1 VTKSRWMIVTALS
14 VVALAIGIYWDY
26 FSRDSI
32 PNEAIRL
39 HLRLTASSIYEF
51 HKARGRWPSSGD
63 DLAST
68 SLPQIS
74 PYWRSLIENGFVAVV
89 WRTDLKPD
97 PKDNASLVMTYH
109 NAGLFSK
116 LGRVWVCWGD
126 LRTESITEK
135 DLRAKLAETQSN
147 NFKQ

>member
-1 VTKSRWMIVTALS
+1 MIVAALS
-14 VVALAIGIYWDY
+14 VVAFAIGIYWNY

-32 PNEAIRL
+32 PNEAIQL
-39 HLRLTASSIYEF
+39 HLKLTASSIYEF
-51 HKARGRWPSSGD
+51 HNTRGRWPTSVD

-68 SLPQIS
+68 SLPRVS
-74 PYWRSLIENGFVAVV
+74 PYWRLLIENGSVAVV

-97 PKDNASLVMTYH
+97 PKDNAASVMTYH
-109 NAGLFSK
+109 NAGVLSK

-126 LRTESITEK
+126 LRTEFITENE
-135 DLRAKLAETQSN
+135 LRTKLAGTQSN

>member
-1 VTKSRWMIVTALS
+1 MIVTALS
-14 VVALAIGIYWDY
+14 LVAFAIGIYWNY

-39 HLRLTASSIYEF
+39 HLRLTASGIYEF
-51 HKARGRWPSSGD
+51 HKTRGRWPTSAD
-63 DLAST
+63 DLALT

-74 PYWRSLIENGFVAVV
+74 PYWRLLIENGSVVVV

-97 PKDNASLVMTYH
+97 PKDNVSSIMTYH
-109 NAGLFSK
+109 NAGLLSK

-126 LRTESITEK
+126 LRTELITEK
-135 DLRAKLAETQSN
+135 ELRKKLAETQSN
-147 NFKQ
+147 NFKP